1 MSFFQPRVVKWRHL
15 SSRNGDLPTPPGS
28 NQQTGC
34 LVADFDRD
42 GYKDFIITCRGKA
55 PAIAWYRRVMQGWAI
70 YVIEDE
76 AIPIEAGCAC
86 YDIDGD
92 GDLDI
97 VAGNDYQ
104 GGALYWWENPWPHYA
119 PGTPWKRHVI
129 KPDGAHQHHDQLFG
143 DFDGDGRVELVFW
156 NQGAEKLYYA
166 PIPSDPYV
174 EPWPYYDIWSG
185 AGEGLAAG
193 DIDGDGKPELL
204 AGGKWFRYEGQ
215 NRFSAYVIAAD
226 QTHPRIAV
234 GDLNG
239 DKQLEV
245 VMVNGDAIGQLRW
258 YAYHGDPRVTANWT
272 AHDLLERNVVHGH
285 TLAVADFNRDGHLD
299 IFCAEMAKWT
309 ESRTDPDNPQCKM
322 WIFYGD
328 GKGGFT
334 KTEIA
339 TGIGVHEG
347 KVADLDGD
355 GRPDLVCKPYNWDA
369 PRVDL
374 WLNLG

>member
-1 MSFFQPRVVKWRHL
+1 MSFFQPRVVRWRHL

-143 DFDGDGRVELVFW
+143 DFDGDG
-156 NQGAEKLYYA
+156 QAEWFFGTKEPKSSTMPLSH
-166 PIPSDPYV
+166 PIPMLSRGPTMTF
-174 EPWPYYDIWSG
+174 G
-185 AGEGLAAG
+185 RA
-193 DIDGDGKPELL
+193 
-204 AGGKWFRYEGQ
+204 R
-215 NRFSAYVIAAD
+215 
-226 QTHPRIAV
+226 
-234 GDLNG
+234 
-239 DKQLEV
+239 
-245 VMVNGDAIGQLRW
+245 
-258 YAYHGDPRVTANWT
+258 
-272 AHDLLERNVVHGH
+272 ERG
-285 TLAVADFNRDGHLD
+285 
-299 IFCAEMAKWT
+299 
-309 ESRTDPDNPQCKM
+309 
-322 WIFYGD
+322 
-328 GKGGFT
+328 
-334 KTEIA
+334 
-339 TGIGVHEG
+339 
-347 KVADLDGD
+347 
-355 GRPDLVCKPYNWDA
+355 
-369 PRVDL
+369 
-374 WLNLG
+374 